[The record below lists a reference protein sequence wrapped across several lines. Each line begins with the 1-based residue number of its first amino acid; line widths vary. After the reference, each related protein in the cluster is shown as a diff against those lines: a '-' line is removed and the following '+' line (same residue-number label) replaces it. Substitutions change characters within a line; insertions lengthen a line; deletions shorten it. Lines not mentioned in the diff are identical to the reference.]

1 MMNFEVE
8 YILDVIDKL
17 GYRKE
22 EVMRDA
28 IMLLLAVNRELR
40 EKVAVELYREGKISL
55 GKACEIS
62 GLSYEEMKS
71 LLLKSGVPIRRGPE
85 SVEELR
91 RKAKELSRLL

>member
-8 YILDVIDKL
+8 HILDVIDKL
-17 GYRKE
+17 GYRRE
-22 EVMRDA
+22 EVIGEA
-28 IMLLLAVNRELR
+28 IMLFLTVNKELR
-40 EKVAVELYREGKISL
+40 EKVAVELYGEGKISL